1 MCHFD
6 TWCQQTRHQTLNMT
20 WRRKSLNSFWMN
32 LLFRLGTCGLHQHN
46 SMYLSDHYI
55 NVTTSHFLRLIQC
68 LKYNHFWFI
77 CFHYV
82 ISACCL
88 VSPSTHRTTKHE
100 CCLLSRHIQTE
111 LPTWGL
117 LSIQL
122 LLTRFPLDLQLHTN
136 TNPHTRL
143 PINTFRGT
151 VFSRT
156 LSRLSKP
163 HLCWRWPLDYPA
175 HGKGDQ
181 GDFTPSTLFFRSI
194 TFP

>member
-1 MCHFD
+1 MVCIKTIACSCLITASTSPHLI
-6 TWCQQTRHQTLNMT
+6 T
-20 WRRKSLNSFWMN
+20 
-32 LLFRLGTCGLHQHN
+32 
-46 SMYLSDHYI
+46 SDWFSAW
-55 NVTTSHFLRLIQC
+55 N
-68 LKYNHFWFI
+68 NHFWFI

-100 CCLLSRHIQTE
+100 CCLLSRHI
-111 LPTWGL
+111 LTWGL

-122 LLTRFPLDLQLHTN
+122 ISTRFPLDLQLHIN
-136 TNPHTRL
+136 TNPHTHL

-163 HLCWRWPLDYPA
+163 HLCWRWPLDNPA

-194 TFP
+194 SFP

>member
-1 MCHFD
+1 MCHFH

-46 SMYLSDHYI
+46 SMNLSDHYI
-55 NVTTSHFLRLIQC
+55 SVTKFNFLRLSQG

-77 CFHYV
+77 CFYYV
-82 ISACCL
+82 ILACCL
-88 VSPSTHRTTKHE
+88 VRPSTHRTTK
-100 CCLLSRHIQTE
+100 LSTFQTHSNWTSHMGPSFHTASFD
-111 LPTWGL
+111 L
-117 LSIQL
+117 
-122 LLTRFPLDLQLHTN
+122 FPLDLQLHTN

-163 HLCWRWPLDYPA
+163 HLCWRWPLDYPV

-181 GDFTPSTLFFRSI
+181 GDFTPLPSFFAQSLFR
-194 TFP
+194 